1 MCKFLWECS
10 IWSAFLTEH
19 QFTVRLILF
28 KKNPYLLWLKKH
40 FRAKLWLFQAFFKNC
55 WLLIIVIEK
64 LTADLLIFFIRRYFW
79 FGRYTGYTPGS
90 SEYSVK
96 SLTEREASKLL
107 SFPREPPSQRL
118 HSPPSL
124 SSNQQPLNNSGNEM
138 EWSKYCGSL
147 ILNLQ
152 ALGGPEVLTL

>member
-19 QFTVRLILF
+19 QFTVRLIMF

-64 LTADLLIFFIRRYFW
+64 LTADLLYDIFHSQIFLVWPLYRLH
-79 FGRYTGYTPGS
+79 P
-90 SEYSVK
+90 
-96 SLTEREASKLL
+96 RELGVQRQVSDRAWGLQAPLL
-107 SFPREPPSQRL
+107 SAGAPQPEAPQPPQ
-118 HSPPSL
+118 PQ
-124 SSNQQPLNNSGNEM
+124 QQPAASEQLR
-138 EWSKYCGSL
+138 
-147 ILNLQ
+147 
-152 ALGGPEVLTL
+152 